1 MGESTEGVSVG
12 VLGVAVLGVVG
23 AGATAARRL
32 GAGGVGGRRGWA
44 DGGAAV
50 GCWADGDDVRTAFAV
65 RRGGWVLGCNAKYSA
80 IEVDGAEVMAT
91 RGVWRVRRMCFT

>member
-1 MGESTEGVSVG
+1 MLRCWGWDAGVWLWG
-12 VLGVAVLGVVG
+12 RRLRCGWVLGVLWVG
-23 AGATAARRL
+23 C
-32 GAGGVGGRRGWA
+32 WA